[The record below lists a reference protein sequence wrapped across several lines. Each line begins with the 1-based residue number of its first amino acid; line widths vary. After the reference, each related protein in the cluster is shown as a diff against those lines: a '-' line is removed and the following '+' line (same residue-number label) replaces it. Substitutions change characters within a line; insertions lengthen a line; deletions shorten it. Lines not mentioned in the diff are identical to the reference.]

1 MEDAKNTRPAKILC
15 YNEITGNFLR
25 AAFCP
30 GCWNTRIGRAFLTTK
45 IQLIGYRTLKEED
58 RINGIYSP
66 EQPHLTGCPYR
77 KIFNKVTQ

>member
-1 MEDAKNTRPAKILC
+1 MEKLKNHRPLKIHC
-15 YNEITGNFLR
+15 FSENTGNFFR
-25 AAFCP
+25 AEFCP

-45 IQLIGYRTLKEED
+45 IHLIGYRILKEED

-77 KIFNKVTQ
+77 KIFNNASR